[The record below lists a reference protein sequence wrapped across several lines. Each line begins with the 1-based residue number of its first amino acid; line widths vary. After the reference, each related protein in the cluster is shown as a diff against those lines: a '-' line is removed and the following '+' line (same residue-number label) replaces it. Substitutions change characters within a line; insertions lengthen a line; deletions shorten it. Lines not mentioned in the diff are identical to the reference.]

1 MTRTIP
7 SPSLART
14 APAALAVLAVIAL
27 GAPGPIRPAQAQDRP
42 IAADAQRFFPKADL
56 MKIGVYYY
64 PEQWPESQWARD
76 FAKMAEMGFEFTHF
90 AEFAWAEMEPSDG
103 RFDFAWLDRA
113 VDLAARAGLKVI
125 LCTPTPC
132 PPAWLGEKY
141 PEIYRVGGDG
151 RRLEHG
157 TRTNNSLSNE
167 VFLRYTRRIVGEL
180 GRRYGQDPRVWGW
193 QLGNEPW
200 GQTDYS
206 LSARA
211 KFQAWLERKYG
222 TIDSLNAAWGGAFW
236 SLKYDRFDQVLI
248 PNEGL
253 FGEDALSPHAVLDF
267 RRFTA
272 DTQADYLHLQY
283 DILRGLVR
291 PEQWI
296 TTNYMNVTDPADPWR
311 TDRLDFLTF
320 TMYPVRGTGN
330 LGELGFRIGDP
341 FRMAMAVDY
350 FRSFRGVTG
359 VMELQPG
366 QVNWASINPQPEP
379 GAVHMWLWHAFG
391 GGLSFACTY
400 RFRQPRYGSE
410 LYHAGIVGPDGVTP
424 SRGGLEFARVIR
436 EMREMRKLYDPA
448 AKMPERI
455 AARRTA
461 ILWSQD
467 VMWDLEIHKQTALWD
482 TRDHA
487 NKWMAAVKA
496 AGAPLDYVG
505 EGDDFS
511 AYPFLVA
518 PAYQLVDEALV
529 AKWTRYVD
537 GGGHLVLTCRTGQK
551 DKSGQLFEKPWAG
564 TIAPL
569 VGAEVELFDCLL
581 WDGRGIVRMGAQG
594 FGWNRWADVLKAA
607 DGTEVLAVYADQ
619 FYAGKPA
626 VTTKRLG
633 RGTVTYVG
641 VDTLDGELERDVMRL
656 IYERAGAGPESY
668 PPGIYVEWRDGFNVA
683 VNYSSRAYDLPLPAG
698 ARIVLGT
705 NPLRP
710 AGVLIYK
717 MGT

>member
-1 MTRTIP
+1 VTPTID
-7 SPSLART
+7 SRSHRLTTLR
-14 APAALAVLAVIAL
+14 AASVLAAILLL
-27 GAPGPIRPAQAQDRP
+27 GPGMLRPATPQDSP
-42 IAADAQRFFPKADL
+42 ISAGARRFFPAADL

-76 FAKMAEMGFEFTHF
+76 FEKMAEMGFEFTHF

-141 PEIYRVGGDG
+141 PEIYRLGGDG

-167 VFLRYTRRIVGEL
+167 VFLRYTRRIVAEL

-206 LSARA
+206 PSARSS
-211 KFQAWLERKYG
+211 FQAWLERKYG
-222 TIDSLNAAWGGAFW
+222 TIDRLNAAWGGAFW
-236 SLKYDRFDQVLI
+236 STKYDRFGQVLI

-272 DTQADYLHLQY
+272 DTQAGYLHLQY

-296 TTNYMNVTDPADPWR
+296 TTNYMNVTDLADPRR
-311 TDRLDFLTF
+311 TDRLDFLSF
-320 TMYPVRGTGN
+320 TMYPVRGTRN
-330 LGELGFRIGDP
+330 LGELGFRLGDP
-341 FRMAMAVDY
+341 DRLAMAVDY

-366 QVNWASINPQPEP
+366 QVNWAAINPQPEP
-379 GAVHMWLWHAFG
+379 GAVRMWLWHAFG

-436 EMREMRKLYDPA
+436 EMKEMRRLYDPA
-448 AKMPERI
+448 AKMPARV

-461 ILWSQD
+461 FLWSQD
-467 VMWDLEIHKQTALWD
+467 VMWDLEIHRQTALWN

-487 NKWMAAVKA
+487 NKWMAAIKA

-505 EGDDFS
+505 EGDEFA

-529 AKWTRYVD
+529 AKWTRYVE

-564 TIAPL
+564 MIAPL

-581 WDGRGIVRMGAQG
+581 EGDRGMVRLGERG
-594 FGWNRWADVLKAA
+594 YDWNRWADVLRPAA
-607 DGTEVLAVYADQ
+607 GTEALAVYADQ
-619 FYAGKPA
+619 FYAGTPA
-626 VTTKRLG
+626 VVTRRLG
-633 RGTVTYVG
+633 SGTVTYVG
-641 VDTLDGELERDVMRL
+641 VDSLDGELERTVMHL
-656 IYERAGAGPESY
+656 VYERAGAGPESY
-668 PPGIYVEWRDGFNVA
+668 PPGVYVEWRDGFSVA
-683 VNYSSRAYDLPLPAG
+683 VNYSSRPYALQLPAG
-698 ARIVLGT
+698 ARIVLGE